1 MVLTGGHFMESINL
15 TAVLLAAVGQ
25 FAFGALWY
33 TALFGNLW
41 GKMHGF
47 DKLPKAK
54 QQEMMKGMNG
64 IYAIQFLVTL
74 ISVFVLA
81 KLITL
86 LPSYSAYTLAFWFW
100 LGFMVP
106 CNVSTVLFGGTENK
120 WIPTKIALMCG
131 AHLGYLVVAVFIL
144 GLF

>member
-1 MVLTGGHFMESINL
+1 METINL
-15 TAVLLAAVGQ
+15 MAVLLAAVGQ

-33 TALFGNLW
+33 TALFGDLW

-54 QQEMMKGMNG
+54 QQEMMKGMNS
-64 IYAIQFLVTL
+64 IYAVQFLVTL

-86 LPSYSAYTLAFWFW
+86 VPGYSAYTLAFWLW

-106 CNVSTVLFGGTENK
+106 CNVSAVLFGGTENK
-120 WIPTKIALMCG
+120 WIPTKIAVMCG
-131 AHLGYLVVAVFIL
+131 AHIGYLLVAVFIL